1 RARED
6 LGYLRRRGGASRRRT
21 RLSTRRLSRATTAPI
36 ALALAAL
43 AVLALTPSAEAEQP
57 REVTVISR
65 NLYLGANLDPAIGAG
80 TVEQLVAATA
90 HIFSV
95 AQQTNFPERA
105 KALAAEIAD
114 ADPALVGLQEA
125 AVWYTG
131 PFGDPAPATTVEY
144 DFIATLLRELAA
156 AGARYE
162 VVGVQ
167 PEADIEAPAGAPY
180 FRDVRLLQQD
190 AILVRTGPGHTVG
203 LGPAWSDNFD
213 AELSI
218 TTGTGQQYVVHRG
231 WVAVDVTVKKQ
242 RFRFVNTHLEAF
254 HPLVRLQ
261 QAQELLAPDG
271 PVGSARTPVV
281 LVGDL
286 NSGPE
291 LPVPENRLAFQALLA
306 AGLVDTWAVA
316 HPADPGF
323 TAGFNELLTD
333 PSAEGALE
341 HRVDHVLVT
350 PDIDVVGS
358 RLYGTDP
365 DNRTASGMWPS
376 DHAGVAATLALP
388 PKR

>member
-1 RARED
+1 M
-6 LGYLRRRGGASRRRT
+6 
-21 RLSTRRLSRATTAPI
+21 STRRLSRATTAPI

-57 REVTVISR
+57 REVTVMTR
-65 NLYLGANLDPAIGAG
+65 NLYLGANLDPAIRAG

-190 AILVRTGPGHTVG
+190 AILVRTGPGHKVG
-203 LGPAWSDNFD
+203 LGPTWSDNFD

-242 RFRFVNTHLEAF
+242 TFRVVNTHLEAF
-254 HPLVRLQ
+254 HPLIRLQ

-286 NSGPE
+286 NSGPD

-350 PDIDVVGS
+350 PDIDVVSS